1 MKNIS
6 AIVAALTVVS
16 CGGGGDT
23 AGLTIKVFKSL
34 GSVQC
39 TGGGT
44 TLSALQTE
52 LIGAGVSVV
61 SSSCGNDGTPHP
73 ALCGASDGA
82 IGIFEIPVTNQ
93 TQAASVSFAPLSNV
107 PLAYVTACH

>member
-1 MKNIS
+1 MKEIA
-6 AIVAALTVVS
+6 AIVAAFAVVS
-16 CGGGGDT
+16 CGGGDT
-23 AGLTIKVFKSL
+23 PVATIKVFKSL

-44 TLSALQTE
+44 TLSALQEQLT
-52 LIGAGVSVV
+52 GVSVSVV

-82 IGIFEIPVTNQ
+82 IGIFEIPVSQ
-93 TQAASVSFAPLSNV
+93 QAQASSLTFASLSNL
-107 PLAYVTACH
+107 PLAYVATCH